1 VAESLRLVQG
11 QKLEESTLVFFEF
24 HLELDLGEN
33 LCVLEGLDAGVVL
46 PDEALQLCG
55 PVGELGRSLRKN
67 LLGVR
72 LVHVVGLGF
81 APLVHLV
88 SLYEAPVQGVVLF
101 ELEVT
106 RSAVV
111 AQHTGDGQVFRAS
124 VEHHLGGLTHG
135 RTHPHGSQVHG
146 VVPTVEGHL
155 ELEVV
160 FVIDREFC
168 LFAHQLLN
176 VDVGSAGG
184 QVFE

>member
-1 VAESLRLVQG
+1 MAESLRLVEG
-11 QKLEESTLVFFEF
+11 QKLEESTLVLFEF
-24 HLELDLGEN
+24 HLELDLGEK
-33 LCVLEGLDAGVVL
+33 LCVFEGLDAGVVL

-88 SLYEAPVQGVVLF
+88 SLHEASVQGVVLF

-124 VEHHLGGLTHG
+124 VEHHLGGLTHW
-135 RTHPHGSQVHG
+135 RSHPDRAKVDSIVPAVKRHLKSQVVS
-146 VVPTVEGHL
+146 VV
-155 ELEVV
+155 
-160 FVIDREFC
+160 D
-168 LFAHQLLN
+168 
-176 VDVGSAGG
+176 
-184 QVFE
+184 